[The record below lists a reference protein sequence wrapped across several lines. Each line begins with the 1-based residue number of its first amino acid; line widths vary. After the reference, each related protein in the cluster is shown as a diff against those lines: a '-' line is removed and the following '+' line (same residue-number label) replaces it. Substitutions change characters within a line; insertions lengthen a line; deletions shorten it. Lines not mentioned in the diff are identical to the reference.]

1 MAVYNMY
8 HILRLVNSTKNED
21 RKQKKKE
28 KQNKIK
34 GFNHIYS

>member
-21 RKQKKKE
+21 RKQKKE